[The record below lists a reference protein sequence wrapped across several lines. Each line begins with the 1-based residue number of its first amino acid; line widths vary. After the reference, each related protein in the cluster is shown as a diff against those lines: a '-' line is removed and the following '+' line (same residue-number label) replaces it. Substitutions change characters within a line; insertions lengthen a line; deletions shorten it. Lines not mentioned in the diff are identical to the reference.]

1 MFGFPSPPNPP
12 TLERTH
18 MAENKYYWLKL
29 QEDFFDSKRIKKL
42 RRIAG
47 GDTYTII
54 YLKMQLKAL
63 KTGGVLEYTG
73 IEKTFAEELALD
85 LDEEPEDVG
94 LCLNYLLSVGL
105 IETSDNIDFFLPY
118 VIENTGKEGSSAK
131 RMREYRE
138 RQSQKLLENNI
149 SSHLVTTA
157 SQCDG
162 EASLRYGEKEIEKE
176 IEKEDILSGK
186 PDYARIIGYLNEK
199 TEKSFRANTKAY
211 QSCINARYK
220 EGFREADFFKVV
232 DIMVTKWGNDPK
244 MSEYLRPQTLFGTKM
259 ESYLQSQP
267 YKDPHKVDREYGEN
281 GVQKGA
287 IEW

>member
-1 MFGFPSPPNPP
+1 
-12 TLERTH
+12 
-18 MAENKYYWLKL
+18 MAENRYYWLKL

-73 IEKTFAEELALD
+73 IENTFSEELALD

-118 VIENTGKEGSSAK
+118 VVENTGTEGSSAK

-138 RQSQKLLENNI
+138 RQSQKKLPEAD
-149 SSHLVTTA
+149 SSHSDGVTSHCATKCA
-157 SQCDG
+157 H
-162 EASLRYGEKEIEKE
+162 RYGEKEIEKE
-176 IEKEDILSGK
+176 IDIYTLS
-186 PDYARIIGYLNEK
+186 DRSDIERIVGYLNSKANKNYKASSKK
-199 TEKSFRANTKAY
+199 TASLIRA
-211 QSCINARYK
+211 RLG
-220 EGFREADFFKVV
+220 EGFTVEDFMRVIDNKVADWKPRK
-232 DIMVTKWGNDPK
+232 DM
-244 MSEYLRPQTLFGTKM
+244 EQYLRPETLFGTKF
-259 ESYLQSQP
+259 EGYLNENRNETRQV
-267 YKDPHKVDREYGEN
+267 KRLGDRS
-281 GVQKGA
+281 
-287 IEW
+287 